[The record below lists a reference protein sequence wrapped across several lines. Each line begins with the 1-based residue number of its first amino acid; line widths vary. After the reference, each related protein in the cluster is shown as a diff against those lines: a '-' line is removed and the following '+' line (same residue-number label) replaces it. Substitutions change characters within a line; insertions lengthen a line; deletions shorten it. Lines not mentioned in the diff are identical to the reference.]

1 MSTTPPRWKND
12 YLAGM
17 HGKKK
22 AHETETMRQLTQ
34 KRGFAKK
41 KGGKNEHH
49 PSTQKKGRKKRWKKW
64 GPPLHAEKM
73 ITWHGKKKA
82 HETKAMKQLA
92 LKRDLVSQKKSG
104 KNEHHPS
111 SQKRK
116 KKNGK
121 KKKGAKND
129 PPPPPKKV
137 IWIGIFSVL
146 TIQSISHFGL
156 VIFMGP
162 DQKSNP

>member
-64 GPPLHAEKM
+64 APPLHAEKM
-73 ITWHGKKKA
+73 ITWHGKKNA
-82 HETKAMKQLA
+82 HETKTMKQLS
-92 LKRDLVSQKKSG
+92 LKRDLASQKKKRG
-104 KNEHHPS
+104 KNEHHS
-111 SQKRK
+111 STQKQKKKTERK
-116 KKNGK
+116 KGGK
-121 KKKGAKND
+121 KWAA
-129 PPPPPKKV
+129 PPKK
-137 IWIGIFSVL
+137 
-146 TIQSISHFGL
+146 
-156 VIFMGP
+156 
-162 DQKSNP
+162 KSNLDWYF

>member
-17 HGKKK
+17 HGKNRPMKRKQWDNSLKK
-22 AHETETMRQLTQ
+22 GVLL
-34 KRGFAKK
+34 KK

-49 PSTQKKGRKKRWKKW
+49 PSTQKKRKRWKKW

-129 PPPPPKKV
+129 PPPPQKNV